1 MIAIGVIAGALGA
14 CGVKGDLEP
23 PPVSA
28 SAAPA
33 AAPTTQGA
41 QKQKVFT
48 EQSVVRRAASPSVIP
63 KMPPDEWTKD
73 QRTEPASPATRD
85 KSKPDEPF
93 FLDKLL

>member
-1 MIAIGVIAGALGA
+1 MIAGALGA

-33 AAPTTQGA
+33 AEARTQGA
-41 QKQKVFT
+41 QKEKVFT

-63 KMPPDEWTKD
+63 KMPPDEWKGRNSQPAD
-73 QRTEPASPATRD
+73 QPTERD
-85 KSKPDEPF
+85 KSKRDEPF